1 MIFDNIHEDAR
12 GFIKAI
18 TGGFET
24 CPELTIMKTNAG
36 FARGG
41 CIHPE
46 SKEHLVVI
54 EGVIKYVYGEDQK
67 HKMLQAGQGI
77 TIDKN
82 IPHFFLSITDSIV
95 AEWGPQIEEK
105 QGKYQP
111 MRDLV
116 NSINKVNK
124 D

>member
-1 MIFDNIHEDAR
+1 MKLDNIHEDAR
-12 GFIKAI
+12 GFIKTI

-41 CIHPE
+41 CIHDK
-46 SKEHLVVI
+46 SREHLVVI
-54 EGVIKYVYGEDQK
+54 EGSIKYFWGMDSGS
-67 HKMLQAGQGI
+67 HKILRAGQGI
-77 TIDKN
+77 TIDPN
-82 IPHFFLSITDSIV
+82 TPHFFLSLTDSIV

-105 QGKYQP
+105 QGKYKP

-116 NSINKVNK
+116 NSINKMK
-124 D
+124 